1 MPGGLFWTEKPVQ
14 CPGITRKSHVIIR
27 LPDQRGAK
35 PPNGQPPPK
44 KKKKIFASS
53 AFGRAANLSVVP
65 LLLRPAAH
73 TTTRNYKHATTHLS
87 ASFCSWV
94 KRENQRENAV
104 SQTAKKGN
112 GLHPNRIWSL
122 EYFSFPFSVSTP
134 GKEEEEK
141 EKSGG
146 KHIGPVGRS
155 FFGWARA
162 QCSDSE
168 DRESVAPNGSI
179 SIANTYTHTH
189 TQYSVAQHTL
199 QSRLLQSY
207 LGPGHYY

>member
-1 MPGGLFWTEKPVQ
+1 MGLWTEKPVQ

-35 PPNGQPPPK
+35 PPNGQPPSQ
-44 KKKKIFASS
+44 KKIFASS

-73 TTTRNYKHATTHLS
+73 TTTRNYKHTTTTSFGL
-87 ASFCSWV
+87 FCSWV

-104 SQTAKKGN
+104 SQTARGTDYIHIGFGPWN
-112 GLHPNRIWSL
+112 I
-122 EYFSFPFSVSTP
+122 FPFHFLCRLPVKKKNKNL
-134 GKEEEEK
+134 GE
-141 EKSGG
+141 
-146 KHIGPVGRS
+146 KHIGPVGSS
-155 FFGWARA
+155 FFRQARA
-162 QCSDSE
+162 QCSDSK

-179 SIANTYTHTH
+179 SIVNTYIHTH

>member
-1 MPGGLFWTEKPVQ
+1 M
-14 CPGITRKSHVIIR
+14 
-27 LPDQRGAK
+27 
-35 PPNGQPPPK
+35 
-44 KKKKIFASS
+44 
-53 AFGRAANLSVVP
+53 
-65 LLLRPAAH
+65 
-73 TTTRNYKHATTHLS
+73 
-87 ASFCSWV
+87 
-94 KRENQRENAV
+94 
-104 SQTAKKGN
+104 
-112 GLHPNRIWSL
+112 
-122 EYFSFPFSVSTP
+122 STP

-189 TQYSVAQHTL
+189 THTHAVQCSPAHVAVEAFAILFGSGPLLLIPRATHTTI
-199 QSRLLQSY
+199 
-207 LGPGHYY
+207 